1 MPSEKQKHSMIYL
14 NFNENAEWVFIAC
27 GENKK
32 CFYYDLNK
40 NYSIDWGNTFDI
52 YKNQA
57 LIQLGEY
64 LYIFDTINNKKN
76 YSIRNFQYHMI

>member
-1 MPSEKQKHSMIYL
+1 MQNGSLQLVVKIK
-14 NFNENAEWVFIAC
+14 N
-27 GENKK
+27 G
-32 CFYYDLNK
+32 FYYDLNK